1 MTSITF
7 LTLPELKAKAAELGL
22 SHDSVKEFGSLAKKA
37 TWEVAINTKL
47 VELHVTALTT
57 EPDTALIT
65 EPDTALITEPD
76 TALITEPDT
85 ALITEPDLSFSRV
98 LLEGLGVNLSGY
110 KNDPPNPDDFT
121 SLEDFQVKY
130 DEYIQRIWKSDDD
143 ISQAESDFVDARDIW
158 NQHLENLPNNSNS
171 IPFDGDTDW
180 VECPKCDGVGF
191 IGILDDQICPHC
203 FGEGLTPP
211 NHTTSPIILGKS
223 SRQIAVE
230 IQQAFNGVHS
240 VGDPC
245 ETCLGTGLVPD
256 FNGDGDEICPDCNG
270 TGYATDND
278 SIPFEDKLSNLA
290 KPSPTPLRDELTERM
305 RPYVGK
311 TMTEKE
317 WFDLQ
322 NEPLDEMTAAVFL

>member
-1 MTSITF
+1 MTL
-7 LTLPELKAKAAELGL
+7 LTLTDLKAKAAELNL
-22 SHDSVKEFGSLAKKA
+22 NHDDVREFGSLSKKA

-57 EPDTALIT
+57 EPDTALTT
-65 EPDTALITEPD
+65 EPDTALTTEPD
-76 TALITEPDT
+76 TALTTEPDT
-85 ALITEPDLSFSRV
+85 ALTTEPDTALTTDS
-98 LLEGLGVNLSGY
+98 
-110 KNDPPNPDDFT
+110 DPD
-121 SLEDFQVKY
+121 
-130 DEYIQRIWKSDDD
+130 
-143 ISQAESDFVDARDIW
+143 
-158 NQHLENLPNNSNS
+158 QHLENLPNNSNL

-211 NHTTSPIILGKS
+211 NHTTNPIILGKS

-240 VGDPC
+240 VGDSC

-278 SIPFEDKLSNLA
+278 SIPFEDKLSIA